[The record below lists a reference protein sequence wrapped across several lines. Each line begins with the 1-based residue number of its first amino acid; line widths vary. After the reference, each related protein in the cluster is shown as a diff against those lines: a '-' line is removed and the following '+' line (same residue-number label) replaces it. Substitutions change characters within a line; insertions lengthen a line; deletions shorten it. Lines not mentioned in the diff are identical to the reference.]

1 MLPKV
6 FTSPGVDFCQ
16 QRAMAGVQLDG
27 ILALVHFK
35 ATKAIIITNAAKET
49 ATGLLFYYLK
59 KSTIKLNP
67 AKHHAILFFSYQVIN
82 EME

>member
-1 MLPKV
+1 
-6 FTSPGVDFCQ
+6 
-16 QRAMAGVQLDG
+16 MAGVQFAG

-49 ATGLLFYYLK
+49 ASRSLFLILK